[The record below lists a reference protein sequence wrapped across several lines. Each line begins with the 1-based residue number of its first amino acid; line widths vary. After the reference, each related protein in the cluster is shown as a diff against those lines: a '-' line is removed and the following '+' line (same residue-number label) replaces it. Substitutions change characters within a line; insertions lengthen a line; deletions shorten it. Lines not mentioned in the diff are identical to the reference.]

1 MVKFPK
7 LTAGG
12 GTCKGTQS
20 SAAVFYWNGDASSV
34 GSEGTG
40 RQKGKKFV
48 ERKKVLESPLG

>member
-1 MVKFPK
+1 M
-7 LTAGG
+7 
-12 GTCKGTQS
+12 QRHS
-20 SAAVFYWNGDASSV
+20 SEFCGDFYWNGDASSV